1 MFLRELH
8 AVSLMKF
15 HFLQVWPRPGSGRLL
30 SVRVATPPPREFD
43 PMERISSLHTEVI
56 LGVPLIRGL
65 ISPGPAYQLPG
76 MCFADAAKQKARPTW
91 GPPPKHDSQKLSR
104 ARVDEMRFLSN
115 DHMREMR
122 GHFSPGPQYTIPTTI
137 GGAQG
142 NSFTNQKSL
151 QKRNEKLLAGSHG
164 QTADRGVLHPAP
176 HGAEPIFKLTPGS
189 YADQTRASRPATSPR
204 ARGLPPQAF
213 WNKATTAQ
221 EHEFHSQLDKANAQA
236 DRKPWVETSRHN
248 CYGHELQDGAAKN
261 YYTDRNRSP
270 SRKPLRQLADACA
283 DPPLANVFGSLNS
296 KHFLG
301 SIGGID
307 REWRES
313 KVVPSSGGA
322 TAFGPPPKMGPLRA
336 AYVQPMG
343 PNSIP
348 RSVPKT
354 KVEHEGTSWLPG
366 WRHTCKTL
374 ARLTSGT
381 ACVYCASILCTPL
394 PLSPAG
400 GRITMYAVE
409 RPMSAYSQS
418 SFDGLSRVN
427 SAEHFP
433 PHPSPS
439 RARGSPSPWRPSPG
453 PGSNGSPGS
462 RTSLGTGNLASPSRG
477 PSRALG
483 SPVGATDLHGYSDTG
498 VPVRLLSRSPSSY
511 QLTCTLRKPKANRP
525 APARVLLL
533 GETLAANAADTGL
546 LFG

>member
-1 MFLRELH
+1 
-8 AVSLMKF
+8 
-15 HFLQVWPRPGSGRLL
+15 
-30 SVRVATPPPREFD
+30 
-43 PMERISSLHTEVI
+43 MERISSLHTEVI

-418 SFDGLSRVN
+418 SFVGLSRVN